1 MPVIDIIIVIAI
13 IISVIIGLLR
23 GFVKEAISI
32 AALLFAIWAALYL
45 GPALGKA
52 MAGWLDSEEMQ
63 MWFGRIFL
71 FAVIV
76 SLGALVSWGLSKLV
90 RLSLLAGMDRFL
102 GSVFGL
108 ARAVLLVGL
117 LWAWLAYKGAVAQAW
132 GYGQQIRAAVD
143 LYRFDLLKA
152 LHQSLPV
159 TPQEERAMWGRL
171 AAWLYN
177 QDRGVTAGLAF
188 DHGTGNVSA
197 SPPEESQDPAEATG
211 LWGFVKRFRPDT

>member
-23 GFVKEAISI
+23 GFVKEAIAI

-52 MAGWLDSEEMQ
+52 MAGWLESEEMQ

-90 RLSLLAGMDRFL
+90 RLSLLAGMDRFF

-117 LWAWLAYKGAVAQAW
+117 AILAGQYAGFDNDEWWQNSILIPRFEIVAGWINIMAPQ
-132 GYGQQIRAAVD
+132 GYELITPDEPADV
-143 LYRFDLLKA
+143 
-152 LHQSLPV
+152 LPV
-159 TPQEERAMWGRL
+159 RMPEALIFGG
-171 AAWLYN
+171 
-177 QDRGVTAGLAF
+177 DR
-188 DHGTGNVSA
+188 
-197 SPPEESQDPAEATG
+197 
-211 LWGFVKRFRPDT
+211 

>member
-23 GFVKEAISI
+23 GFVKEAIAI

-45 GPALGKA
+45 
-52 MAGWLDSEEMQ
+52 AGWLDSEEMQ
-63 MWFGRIFL
+63 VWFGRIFL

-90 RLSLLAGMDRFL
+90 RVSLLAGMDRFL

-117 LWAWLAYKGAVAQAW
+117 AVLAGQYAGFDNDDWWLDSMLIPRFEVVASWINVMAPQ
-132 GYGQQIRAAVD
+132 GY
-143 LYRFDLLKA
+143 DLLTPDEPAKV
-152 LHQSLPV
+152 LPV
-159 TPQEERAMWGRL
+159 RMPDASIFSG
-171 AAWLYN
+171 
-177 QDRGVTAGLAF
+177 DR
-188 DHGTGNVSA
+188 
-197 SPPEESQDPAEATG
+197 
-211 LWGFVKRFRPDT
+211 

>member
-23 GFVKEAISI
+23 GFVKEAIAI

-76 SLGALVSWGLSKLV
+76 SLGALLSWGLSKLI

-102 GSVFGL
+102 GSVFGF

-117 LWAWLAYKGAVAQAW
+117 AILAGQYVGFDNDDWWHNSILIPHLQVVADWINVMAPQ
-132 GYGQQIRAAVD
+132 GYE
-143 LYRFDLLKA
+143 LLTPEEPA
-152 LHQSLPV
+152 EVLPV
-159 TPQEERAMWGRL
+159 RM
-171 AAWLYN
+171 
-177 QDRGVTAGLAF
+177 
-188 DHGTGNVSA
+188 
-197 SPPEESQDPAEATG
+197 
-211 LWGFVKRFRPDT
+211 PDTLIFWGDR

>member
-23 GFVKEAISI
+23 GFVKEGIAI

-76 SLGALVSWGLSKLV
+76 SLGALASWGLSKLI

-102 GSVFGL
+102 GSVFGF
-108 ARAVLLVGL
+108 ARGVLIIALGILGGRFAGFDNDGWWQSSMLIPRLEV
-117 LWAWLAYKGAVAQAW
+117 VAEWISVMAPQ
-132 GYGQQIRAAVD
+132 GYELITPEAPAET
-143 LYRFDLLKA
+143 
-152 LHQSLPV
+152 LPV
-159 TPQEERAMWGRL
+159 RMPDALM
-171 AAWLYN
+171 
-177 QDRGVTAGLAF
+177 F
-188 DHGTGNVSA
+188 TG
-197 SPPEESQDPAEATG
+197 DG
-211 LWGFVKRFRPDT
+211 